1 MLCAFFAISH
11 AGSNIP
17 SSAGY
22 HIFMSIAKI
31 IPNERSQK
39 IVSDAFDVLCGIKSF
54 EMFASYLPPNL
65 KLLKASD
72 VDRTQWK
79 DVQTW
84 VNWWR
89 RPHVLKKLS
98 AAYSSI
104 SFEDWDDLPDTTNA
118 VESINRQSVPQNAK
132 LVSLKP
138 LIEHFY
144 LEDKRQAILQLDS
157 LENVSVSYKI
167 SNRRRSH
174 RPAKPPESRALLCAI
189 PQGKKAI
196 GARVSVE
203 FFDEDDGC
211 SSTTKWYKG
220 IIIAYNKRG
229 HTVSFDGYGPEHNE
243 TIKSLRKAVERGE
256 VKLL

>member
-1 MLCAFFAISH
+1 MRVAKLV
-11 AGSNIP
+11 NIP

-31 IPNERSQK
+31 IPDERSQK

-84 VNWWR
+84 VDRWR

-104 SFEDWDDLPDTTNA
+104 SFEDWDDLPGTTNA
-118 VESINRQSVPQNAK
+118 VKSFNRQ
-132 LVSLKP
+132 
-138 LIEHFY
+138 
-144 LEDKRQAILQLDS
+144 LECPSECKAGIF
-157 LENVSVSYKI
+157 ETSYRAFLL
-167 SNRRRSH
+167 RR
-174 RPAKPPESRALLCAI
+174 
-189 PQGKKAI
+189 
-196 GARVSVE
+196 
-203 FFDEDDGC
+203 
-211 SSTTKWYKG
+211 
-220 IIIAYNKRG
+220 
-229 HTVSFDGYGPEHNE
+229 
-243 TIKSLRKAVERGE
+243 
-256 VKLL
+256 